1 MINETS
7 IAFNTEIYLGCQV
20 CYKKIK
26 QTSIM
31 KTFNELLKNRES
43 FHIKRIVLQ
52 KISKP
57 LEKFEDRPWNDN

>member
-7 IAFNTEIYLGCQV
+7 IAFDTEVYLGCQV
-20 CYKKIK
+20 CYKRVK

-31 KTFNELLKNRES
+31 KTFDELLKNCE
-43 FHIKRIVLQ
+43 FPHIKRMVLQ
-52 KISKP
+52 KINKP